1 MDALT
6 FFNTLPLDQ
15 VALGAIVTFGVI
27 GLLRGW
33 VVPRS
38 VLVDRMADKDAQIAA
53 LAQERDDWKAAHEKS
68 ELSRQELSQQN
79 SALIEAGQTTNRLI
93 ESLRLNLER
102 SSQ

>member
-38 VLVDRMADKDAQIAA
+38 VLVDRMADKDAQIAD
-53 LAQERDDWKAAHEKS
+53 LVQERNDWKAAHEKS
-68 ELSRQELSQQN
+68 ELSRQELVAQN
-79 SALIEAGQTTNRLI
+79 SDLIDAGQTTNRLM
-93 ESLRLNLER
+93 ESLRANLEKTK
-102 SSQ
+102 